1 MSNLVYLMSSLP
13 SLSFGQR
20 PPISLGEFN
29 VNAQK
34 QLSDKLFQRLQL
46 TNIRG
51 SEEDWEK
58 GVGGKIK
65 DLLKQ
70 LQQDRTELRNSRRQ
84 HRRPELDHLNKKLV
98 ELNPL
103 ERERT
108 IMQWVW
114 EELDAI
120 EFGKTFSF
128 TEVMVYKLKLQ
139 ILHRLNSFNTERGE
153 KLLAA
158 VVNPTLSEKD
168 TWQE

>member
-29 VNAQK
+29 DNAQK

-51 SEEDWEK
+51 TEEDWKK
-58 GVGGKIK
+58 GKCGKIEC
-65 DLLKQ
+65 LLKE
-70 LQQDRTELRNSRRQ
+70 LQHDRIELRNSRRQ
-84 HRRPELDHLNKKLV
+84 HRRPELDHLNKTLV

-114 EELDAI
+114 EELETI

-128 TEVMVYKLKLQ
+128 TDVMVYKLKLQ

-153 KLLAA
+153 KILAA